1 VTATPVRD
9 TPANLTAEDHR
20 LGDGA
25 IHVARAGIL
34 VGAAGLAVSLIW
46 GRSAEDLGHRF
57 FHAYLVSFAFYLS
70 LSLGGLFFVILQ
82 HLTRSGWSVVLR
94 RPAESI
100 ASNLWLMAILALPL
114 IPGIRHL
121 YHWADAD
128 AVARDHLLHGKEPY
142 LNVQFFL
149 IRLAVCFVVWIALAA
164 FFRRNSV
171 RQDSTGDVGLT
182 LRMQKWSA
190 PAMLLYAVTATFA
203 AFDLL
208 MSLDPH
214 WYSTIFGVYYFSG
227 SVLGF
232 FAMLALTVL
241 LLQRAGRLAHA
252 VTAEHYHDLGKLVFA
267 FTVFWAYIAF
277 SQYMLIWYANIP
289 EETVWYL
296 RRQNG
301 EWAVV
306 GLALLF
312 GHFVVPFLVLM
323 SRWQKRRPGVLAAC
337 CVWVLLMHLLDMYWL
352 VIPQTSPTSAR
363 PSLVDITCFLGVGG
377 LYVAGLALSLRR
389 QALVPLR
396 DPRLRESLAF
406 ENV

>member
-1 VTATPVRD
+1 VRE
-9 TPANLTAEDHR
+9 TSVNLSPEDHR
-20 LGDGA
+20 LGDGP
-25 IHVARAGIL
+25 IHVARVGIL
-34 VGAAGLAVSLIW
+34 VGAAGLAISLIW

-57 FHAYLVSFAFYLS
+57 FHAYLVSFTFYLS

-82 HLTRSGWSVVLR
+82 HLTRSGWSVVVR
-94 RPAESI
+94 RPAECI
-100 ASNLWLMAILALPL
+100 ASNLWLLAVLALPL

-149 IRLAVCFVVWIALAA
+149 IRLAVYFVVWIALAA

-171 RQDSTGDVGLT
+171 RQDSTGDAALT

-190 PAMLLYAVTATFA
+190 PAMLLFAVTATFA

-227 SVLGF
+227 GVLGF
-232 FAMLALTVL
+232 FATLTLTVL
-241 LLQRAGRLAHA
+241 LLQRFGRLSHA

-296 RRQNG
+296 RRQHG

-337 CVWVLLMHLLDMYWL
+337 CAWVLLMHLLDMYWL
-352 VIPQTSPTSAR
+352 VVPQTSPTNAR
-363 PSLVDITCFLGVGG
+363 PTLIDVTCFLGVGG

>member
-1 VTATPVRD
+1 MKNQSIRVATDGRQ
-9 TPANLTAEDHR
+9 
-20 LGDGA
+20 LGELGVH
-25 IHVARAGIL
+25 IARIGIL

-57 FHAYLVSFAFYLS
+57 FHAYLVSFTFFLS

-94 RPAESI
+94 RLAECI
-100 ASNLWLMAILALPL
+100 ASNLWLLAVLALPI

-142 LNVQFFL
+142 LNVPFFL
-149 IRLAVCFVVWIALAA
+149 VRLTIYFVVWIALAA

-171 RQDSTGDVGLT
+171 RQDATGEVGLT

-190 PAMLLYAVTATFA
+190 PGMLLFGVTITFA

-227 SVLGF
+227 GVLGF
-232 FAMLALTVL
+232 FALLTLTAL
-241 LLQRAGRLAHA
+241 LLQRSGRLTGV

-267 FTVFWAYIAF
+267 FSIFWAYIAF
-277 SQYMLIWYANIP
+277 SQYMLIWYADIP

-296 RRQNG
+296 RRQSG
-301 EWAVV
+301 EWAFV
-306 GLALLF
+306 GLILLF

-323 SRWQKRRPGVLAAC
+323 SRGAKRRTLVFAAC
-337 CVWVLLMHLLDMYWL
+337 SVWVLLMHLVDVYWL
-352 VIPQTSPTSAR
+352 VMPQAAPMSAK
-363 PSLVDITCFLGVGG
+363 PAVVDVACLIGVGG
-377 LYVAGLALSLRR
+377 LYIAGIALSLRR

-396 DPRLRESLAF
+396 DPRLGESLTF